1 MIRALPGRELTALAC
16 GQEVNFVND
25 FFDFC
30 VRVVF
35 NDGQRDAVDDRAS
48 FTELI

>member
-1 MIRALPGRELTALAC
+1 MIRARPGRDLTALPC

-25 FFDFC
+25 FLKFF

-35 NDGQRDAVDDRAS
+35 NDGQRDAVDDRAG